1 MKDLEEAAEEQN
13 PQGLLAPKS
22 EEDDEDLAGPSST
35 FGYTYTIPTKGRQIL
50 PVNPVSSLRLYAFT

>member
-13 PQGLLAPKS
+13 PQGLMPPKS

-35 FGYTYTIPTKGRQIL
+35 FGYTYTIPTKGKQIVSL
-50 PVNPVSSLRLYAFT
+50 NPAGSK